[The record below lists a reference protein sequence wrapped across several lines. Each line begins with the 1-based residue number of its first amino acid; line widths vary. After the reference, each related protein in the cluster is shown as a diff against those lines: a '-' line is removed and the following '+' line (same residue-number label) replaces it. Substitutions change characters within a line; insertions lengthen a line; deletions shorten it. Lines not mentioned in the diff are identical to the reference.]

1 MTKANGKLLITGEYF
16 VLDGAKAV
24 AVPTKLGQT
33 FKVKEQSRGY
43 DLTWKSFDYQKKV
56 WFSAK
61 YSLYDF
67 SILESTNK
75 DTAKS
80 LAKMLR
86 ACCQQNSDFLSN
98 WKGYQVV
105 SQLDFP
111 LEWGLGSSSTL
122 IQFLAEWAEVN
133 PFILLFD
140 TIGGSGYDV
149 ACASAEGPISYTLMP
164 DQLSIDHLEQPLPFH
179 QHWYFIYTGRKQS
192 SAEEVAAY
200 QALKKDKQPYLHKI
214 SDLSTALIKIRTLSE
229 LKDIL
234 LEHERLV
241 GEYLGREPLGKSF
254 DDFPGV
260 VKSSGAWGGDFFIAV
275 SEVPEADTK
284 KYFQQKGYKTMF
296 SYKDLIL

>member
-24 AVPTKLGQT
+24 AVPTKLGQS

-43 DLTWKSFDYQKKV
+43 DLTWKSYDHQKKV

-149 ACASAEGPISYTLMP
+149 ACASAEGPISYTLME
-164 DQLSIDHLEQPLPFH
+164 DQLSIDHLEQPLPFSA
-179 QHWYFIYTGRKQS
+179 HWYFVYSGRKQS
-192 SAEEVAAY
+192 SADEINAY
-200 QALKKDKQPYLHKI
+200 QKIKKDKTSYLQKV
-214 SDLSTALIKIRTLSE
+214 SEFSTSLIKSRTLGE
-229 LKDIL
+229 LKEIFL
-234 LEHERLV
+234 QHESLV
-241 GEYLGREPLGKSF
+241 GEFLDREPLGKQF
-254 DDFPGV
+254 DDFHGV
-260 VKSSGAWGGDFFIAV
+260 IKSSGAWGGDFFIAL
-275 SEVPEADTK
+275 SEISEAETK
-284 KYFQQKGYKTMF
+284 KYFQGKGYKTIF